1 MVSSEQTTFVKDR
14 QILDDPLIVNEVVEG
29 YKKNHKKMM
38 ILKIDFTKAY
48 DLVNWEY
55 LDRVMKFMNFG
66 LKWRG

>member
-1 MVSSEQTTFVKDR
+1 MVSSEQTTFVKDK
-14 QILDDPLIVNEVVEG
+14 QILDDPLMVNEVVEG